1 MAFLE
6 KFTASEQDRLI
17 RLPYQAGAWLS
28 SQDDTGGA
36 FADFKEKRALKNIIE
51 DQSKGMFVSA
61 FVHEVMAD
69 LSLREADWEKWDVS
83 EKTVLEESAE
93 LPVLITE
100 KLSEEQADAYIK
112 SVMAISV
119 AVAQAYREF
128 DDNTSFAKALLI
140 TMKLKIDRVF
150 GALSKQEYDSER
162 LLAVS
167 HEEDVALTKLYDTL
181 RQGLKKDKETEML
194 LEET

>member
-6 KFTASEQDRLI
+6 KFTASEQDRLT
-17 RLPYQAGAWLS
+17 RLPYQAGAWIS

-61 FVHEVMAD
+61 FVHEVMSD
-69 LSLREADWEKWDVS
+69 LSLREGDWEKWDVS

>member
-69 LSLREADWEKWDVS
+69 LSLREDDWEKWDVS